1 MRGPQATEA
10 PPAELEPRLLPDSG
24 GEQGPARA
32 RAGPVKRL
40 EAGAGE
46 EGEEEEED
54 DDDDDGVAVWERVG
68 RRGGRQGGA
77 RAVGGEA
84 GRE

>member
-54 DDDDDGVAVWERVG
+54 DGVAVWERAG
-68 RRGGRQGGA
+68 RRGGRRGGA
-77 RAVGGEA
+77 RGEGGEA